1 MKTSVKTAISEALK
15 VAFTAKERGHD
26 CSVNFFSANGSVEII
41 FYPFGFNIET
51 AVHYNVV
58 YDTDSILAPQDPAAT
73 IREIMSRIV
82 EDIDQLELEVRG
94 EDF

>member
-1 MKTSVKTAISEALK
+1 MKNSVKSAISEALE
-15 VAFTAKERGHD
+15 VAFTAPERGHD

-41 FYPFGFNIET
+41 FYPHGFNVESAQFYT
-51 AVHYNVV
+51 VV
-58 YDTDSILAPQDPAAT
+58 YDTGSCLATQDPAAT

-82 EDIDQLELEVRG
+82 EQMDALELEVRG